1 MLLISECQREI
12 YVCFYFNILQCT
24 KMRKAATQWRTNGR
38 RNGADERLLLVAQE
52 RADLPLAMALIRH
65 I

>member
-1 MLLISECQREI
+1 
-12 YVCFYFNILQCT
+12 VCFDFNILQRT

-38 RNGADERLLLVAQE
+38 RNGADERLLLVALE

>member
-1 MLLISECQREI
+1 MSS
-12 YVCFYFNILQCT
+12 
-24 KMRKAATQWRTNGR
+24 AATQWRTNGR
-38 RNGADERLLLVAQE
+38 RTLADKRLLLVALE